1 MNLHGECCV
10 GERTRKENGLA
21 SRERSQAV
29 LAYSQL
35 GERAV
40 GSAPTTAAAA
50 ATTTTAAAATAA
62 ATLFSEVNVDGTTI
76 KLGTVQIDSCL
87 RAIFAAERHE
97 PETARAAGVTIGD
110 NLGLDHFTAISEII
124 VKSLIAGCPSEAA
137 YKNLLRCHLCV
148 LLVAHSSNLSGVILT
163 PEAIHSH
170 CNERIARTRVLLLP
184 FAEDVYRMI

>member
-1 MNLHGECCV
+1 MNLLGERCV
-10 GERTRKENGLA
+10 GARTTKEHGLA

-76 KLGTVQIDSCL
+76 KLGT
-87 RAIFAAERHE
+87 
-97 PETARAAGVTIGD
+97 
-110 NLGLDHFTAISEII
+110 
-124 VKSLIAGCPSEAA
+124 
-137 YKNLLRCHLCV
+137 
-148 LLVAHSSNLSGVILT
+148 
-163 PEAIHSH
+163 
-170 CNERIARTRVLLLP
+170 
-184 FAEDVYRMI
+184 